1 MQSNVEN
8 FSTNIINTGVQKDG
22 PYSDSP
28 NFSVKVQRGLPDF
41 FTSVNL
47 QYVKLGYH
55 ILISHGLYIVI
66 APFLALIG
74 CAQLGKLVWDD
85 FDLHL
90 EFSSVLLIL
99 GLLCLIAYIYVDFLH
114 PRPTYLVDFAC
125 YSPPKEL
132 KVSKEDFINL
142 ARKSGKYDEKTI
154 KFQAK
159 ALKHSGIGDETYLP
173 KTIFQPGFEKS
184 LKESREEAS
193 MVIFGVVDNLL
204 ASSKINPKDISI
216 LIVNCSALN
225 TTPSLSAM
233 VINRY
238 KLKNNVQ
245 SFNLGGMGC
254 GAGTVAID
262 LAQDLLRNYGGSY
275 ALVVSTEIISHC
287 WYTGK
292 DVDMLLPNCY
302 LRMGGAAMLL
312 TNRRI
317 DRWKAKYE
325 LKQIVRTHKG
335 MDNRSF
341 KSVYLKEDSE
351 GKLGFSVSKDVLELG
366 GQAVK
371 TNITTLGPLVLPFSE
386 QLKFFATL
394 LLNNNSSTPYI
405 PNYKKAFEHFCILA
419 TNKRVLDEFENNLE
433 LTNEH
438 MEASRKTLEK
448 FGNTSCSSV
457 WYELAY
463 LEANNKIKR
472 GDRVWQITF
481 GSGIK
486 CNSAVWS
493 ALRDTTCPKKSPW
506 FEYEDSI

>member
-1 MQSNVEN
+1 
-8 FSTNIINTGVQKDG
+8 
-22 PYSDSP
+22 
-28 NFSVKVQRGLPDF
+28 
-41 FTSVNL
+41 
-47 QYVKLGYH
+47 
-55 ILISHGLYIVI
+55 
-66 APFLALIG
+66 
-74 CAQLGKLVWDD
+74 
-85 FDLHL
+85 
-90 EFSSVLLIL
+90 
-99 GLLCLIAYIYVDFLH
+99 
-114 PRPTYLVDFAC
+114 
-125 YSPPKEL
+125 
-132 KVSKEDFINL
+132 
-142 ARKSGKYDEKTI
+142 
-154 KFQAK
+154 
-159 ALKHSGIGDETYLP
+159 
-173 KTIFQPGFEKS
+173 
-184 LKESREEAS
+184 
-193 MVIFGVVDNLL
+193 
-204 ASSKINPKDISI
+204 
-216 LIVNCSALN
+216 
-225 TTPSLSAM
+225 
-233 VINRY
+233 
-238 KLKNNVQ
+238 
-245 SFNLGGMGC
+245 
-254 GAGTVAID
+254 
-262 LAQDLLRNYGGSY
+262 
-275 ALVVSTEIISHC
+275 
-287 WYTGK
+287 
-292 DVDMLLPNCY
+292 
-302 LRMGGAAMLL
+302 
-312 TNRRI
+312 
-317 DRWKAKYE
+317 
-325 LKQIVRTHKG
+325 